1 MAAKRGNVKL
11 FLFLLEN
18 NVDINPTDK
27 YGSTPLNHA
36 ENKLIFE
43 YLK

>member
-18 NVDINPTDK
+18 NVDINSLDF
-27 YGSTPLNHA
+27 LNRKA
-36 ENKLIFE
+36 IDLAI
-43 YLK
+43 